1 MLLHLLFL
9 HECLQKGLREFWP
22 RYSRGR
28 NSRNIGSLLPSSLCL
43 RASSLVLQAGG
54 KVFFVAR
61 SRYYFMA
68 GVIVLK
74 NFLSAVL
81 ENNGRQSEDVFQN
94 FCEGFPAL
102 QRYT

>member
-1 MLLHLLFL
+1 
-9 HECLQKGLREFWP
+9 
-22 RYSRGR
+22 
-28 NSRNIGSLLPSSLCL
+28 
-43 RASSLVLQAGG
+43 
-54 KVFFVAR
+54 
-61 SRYYFMA
+61 MA

-102 QRYT
+102 QRFT